1 MLAAERRW
9 ERYCTYG
16 RRFSA
21 SLRKEVAAMEYISL
35 VFHFRGYSFRFVLK
49 KLKNRHQAR

>member
-1 MLAAERRW
+1 
-9 ERYCTYG
+9 
-16 RRFSA
+16 
-21 SLRKEVAAMEYISL
+21 MEYISL